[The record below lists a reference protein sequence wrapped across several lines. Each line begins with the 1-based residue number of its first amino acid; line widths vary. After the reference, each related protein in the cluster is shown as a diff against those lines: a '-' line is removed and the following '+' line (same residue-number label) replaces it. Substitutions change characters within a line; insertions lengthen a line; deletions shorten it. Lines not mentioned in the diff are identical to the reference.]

1 MATSQLRL
9 ERAANLWF
17 NPNPNPMQRNHTV
30 HSGKGRGKNRMLFSV
45 LRKKKRRGPTVKPFF
60 PRSFISNMSSTT
72 LRLHANAEEDFWPFQ
87 GVTEFYDKIW
97 KRLLWITKW

>member
-30 HSGKGRGKNRMLFSV
+30 HSVKGRGKTGCYSLYCE
-45 LRKKKRRGPTVKPFF
+45 KKKKKEEVQQF
-60 PRSFISNMSSTT
+60 PRSFISNISSTT
-72 LRLHANAEEDFWPFQ
+72 SRLHANAEEDFWPFQ
-87 GVTEFYDKIW
+87 DVTEFYEKIW
-97 KRLLWITKW
+97 KRLIWITKC